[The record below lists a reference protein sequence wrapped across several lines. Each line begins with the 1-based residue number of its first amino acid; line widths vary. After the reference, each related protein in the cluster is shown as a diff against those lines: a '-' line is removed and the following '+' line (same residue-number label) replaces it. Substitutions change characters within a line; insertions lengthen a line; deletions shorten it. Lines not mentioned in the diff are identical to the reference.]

1 MMSTLS
7 LNQNREADTV
17 KDLLLIVLS
26 VLLAALGQL
35 LLKQGMIKVGRVS
48 SLASAPSMILTAL
61 LNPIVLA
68 GLAIFGVSA
77 LSWLIVLSRVKLS
90 IAYPMVSLGYVAVV
104 FFSWLIFKE
113 SVKPITIAGCLIIA
127 FGVFLIS
134 RGMQ

>member
-1 MMSTLS
+1 LTS
-7 LNQNREADTV
+7 QKKEADTL
-17 KDLLLIVLS
+17 KDILLIVFS
-26 VLLAALGQL
+26 VLLAAVGQL
-35 LLKQGMIKVGRVS
+35 LLKLGMTKVGRVA
-48 SLASAPSMILTAL
+48 SLASAPSMLLKAL

-68 GLAIFGVSA
+68 GLAVFGISA

-90 IAYPMVSLGYVAVV
+90 IAYPMVSLGYVVTV

-113 SVKPITIAGCLIIA
+113 SVKLVTIAGCFTII